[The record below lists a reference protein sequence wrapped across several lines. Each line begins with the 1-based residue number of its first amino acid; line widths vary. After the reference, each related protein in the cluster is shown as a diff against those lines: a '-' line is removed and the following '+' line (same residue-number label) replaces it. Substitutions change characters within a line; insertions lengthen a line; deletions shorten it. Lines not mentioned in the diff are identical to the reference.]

1 MEFNARQTKPG
12 TGSVYSDD
20 RAVPPKMFATDGTE
34 RYPVAVYKVFLP
46 GRDLR
51 K

>member
-1 MEFNARQTKPG
+1 LEFNERQTKTR
-12 TGSVYSDD
+12 TGSDYSDA
-20 RAVPPKMFATDGTE
+20 RAVPPKMFVTDGTE
-34 RYPVAVYKVFLP
+34 RNPVAVYKFLS